1 MIRTSVRQIFVS
13 VRHLWGQMVSV
24 SVGGQTYLVSERV
37 AKVIEWLVMKER
49 ISILDHVQ
57 IVIDCA
63 GASIHTKCTECERL

>member
-1 MIRTSVRQIFVS
+1 
-13 VRHLWGQMVSV
+13 MVSV
-24 SVGGQTYLVSERV
+24 SVGSQAYLVSERV
-37 AKVIEWLVMKER
+37 GQVILWLIMKAER